1 MELHKK
7 SCIWLSII
15 FISSLVPYFLL
26 AEQLPI
32 ISNIFLAIFTGAFV
46 SLCISLINYFH
57 IKRVFLDSLFYQ
69 GAFLYKEL
77 ENIKQ
82 LTENINKDSN
92 YSNIVNFV
100 ISHSDEI
107 ANIIQKLN
115 FSAFSTFISFSKES
129 KLVNNVSAIIFQYKL
144 YFIIKILEL
153 DNSIRKN
160 EINIMKNVTDDNF
173 ITEILGNINLLH
185 QEIKVYQDDFINKM
199 NLLHKITKS
208 KWNWEDAIKTIPENV
223 SKNIEKYELK
233 HIKNA

>member
-7 SCIWLSII
+7 SCIWLLII

-26 AEQLPI
+26 AEKLPI

-69 GAFLYKEL
+69 GIFLYKEL

-82 LTENINKDSN
+82 LTENIDNDSN
-92 YSNIVNFV
+92 YSNIMNFV
-100 ISHSDEI
+100 ITHSDEI
-107 ANIIQKLN
+107 ANIIQKLD
-115 FSAFSTFISFSKES
+115 FSAFSTFVSFSKES

-160 EINIMKNVTDDNF
+160 EINVI
-173 ITEILGNINLLH
+173 ENINSLH
-185 QEIKVYQDDFINKM
+185 QEIKAYQNSFINSM
-199 NLLHKITKS
+199 NSLHETTKS
-208 KWNWEDAIKTIPENV
+208 KWNWEDATKTIPENA
-223 SKNIEKYELK
+223 SKNINKYELK
-233 HIKNA
+233 HIKNS

>member
-7 SCIWLSII
+7 SCIWLLII

-26 AEQLPI
+26 AEKLPI

-82 LTENINKDSN
+82 LTENIDNDSN
-92 YSNIVNFV
+92 YNNIMNFV
-100 ISHSDEI
+100 ITHSDEI
-107 ANIIQKLN
+107 ANIIQKLD
-115 FSAFSTFISFSKES
+115 FSAFSTFVSFSKES

-160 EINIMKNVTDDNF
+160 EINVI
-173 ITEILGNINLLH
+173 ENINSLH
-185 QEIKVYQDDFINKM
+185 QEIKAYQNSFINSM
-199 NLLHKITKS
+199 NSLHETTKS
-208 KWNWEDAIKTIPENV
+208 KWNWEDTIKTIPENV

-233 HIKNA
+233 HIKNT

>member
-15 FISSLVPYFLL
+15 FIFSLVPYFLL

-57 IKRVFLDSLFYQ
+57 IKRAFLDSLFYQ

-82 LTENINKDSN
+82 LTENIDNDSN
-92 YSNIVNFV
+92 CSNIMNFV
-100 ISHSDEI
+100 ITHSDEI
-107 ANIIQKLN
+107 ANIIQKLD
-115 FSAFSTFISFSKES
+115 FSAFSTFVSFSKES

-160 EINIMKNVTDDNF
+160 EINVI
-173 ITEILGNINLLH
+173 ENINSLH
-185 QEIKVYQDDFINKM
+185 QEIKAYQNSFINSM
-199 NLLHKITKS
+199 NSLHKITKS
-208 KWNWEDAIKTIPENV
+208 KWNWEDTIKTIPENV

-233 HIKNA
+233 HIKNT

>member
-15 FISSLVPYFLL
+15 FIFSLVPYFLL

-57 IKRVFLDSLFYQ
+57 IKRAFLDSLFYQ

-82 LTENINKDSN
+82 LTENINNDSN
-92 YSNIVNFV
+92 YSNIMNVV
-100 ISHSDEI
+100 ITHSDEI
-107 ANIIQKLN
+107 ANIIQKLD
-115 FSAFSTFISFSKES
+115 FSAFSTFIFFSKES

-160 EINIMKNVTDDNF
+160 EINVI
-173 ITEILGNINLLH
+173 ENINSLH
-185 QEIKVYQDDFINKM
+185 QEIKAYQNSFINSM
-199 NLLHKITKS
+199 NSLHKITKS
-208 KWNWEDAIKTIPENV
+208 KWNWEDTIKTIPENV

-233 HIKNA
+233 HIKNT